1 MPDPLAD
8 PDVLALVDLGG
19 LDKLLLQGCRVPPID
34 HVAGALV
41 LVCAQDK
48 ASIMWS
54 EARREHASAPRPPR
68 GLELGFPLML
78 NGLVGDLD
86 VLASV
91 AGLLLTWVRDL
102 GDHRQ
107 FHLLPRHADAP
118 EVAVTHSEDTAI
130 APDGVVRLD
139 LGLLDNLQALVEVN
153 PTAATRALVAEH
165 LLGHEIVGGLDTDA
179 DVLGVALVW
188 QTNLVPEGLAFSIVL
203 GVVVLLDLD
212 IVHVHR
218 AVGRSLVRQWAQAAV
233 QEVNDR

>member
-1 MPDPLAD
+1 MYNPCRPPLRVCDPVAKPPRMPREACARRHGCLSVHRPSRSSGTSTIAARATAPQIDRGVVDKMPDPLAD

-68 GLELGFPLML
+68 GLELGFPLTLHGM
-78 NGLVGDLD
+78 VGDLD

-107 FHLLPRHADAP
+107 FHLRPRHADAP
-118 EVAVTHSEDTAI
+118 EVAVTHSEDAAI
-130 APDGVVRLD
+130 APHGVCLVE
-139 LGLLDNLQALVEVN
+139 LGLVDDLQTLVEVN
-153 PTAATRALVAEH
+153 PAAATGALVAEH
-165 LLGHEIVGGLDTDA
+165 LLSDSQG
-179 DVLGVALVW
+179 
-188 QTNLVPEGLAFSIVL
+188 P
-203 GVVVLLDLD
+203 
-212 IVHVHR
+212 
-218 AVGRSLVRQWAQAAV
+218 
-233 QEVNDR
+233 